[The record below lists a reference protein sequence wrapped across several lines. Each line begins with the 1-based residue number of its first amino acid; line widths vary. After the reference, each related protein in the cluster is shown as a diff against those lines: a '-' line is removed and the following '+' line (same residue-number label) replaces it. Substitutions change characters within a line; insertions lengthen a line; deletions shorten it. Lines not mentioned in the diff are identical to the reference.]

1 MNKMNG
7 IAPSD
12 WEEGRNSP
20 MFNDFGSTF
29 CTIETEPTESV
40 ISGLSTETEYMESFD
55 LSVSSLPPALS
66 RDTTAVAESL
76 SVMIQKEQTFYK
88 CRDYLGK
95 RSSSISSPVD
105 DTVIITQTD
114 RTKIVEWCYG
124 IVDKCQLNRETVA
137 CAINMVDRFFSSN
150 GTIGSARHYF
160 LQDREQYQLLAVTAL
175 YMSIKIHES
184 TVLSS
189 DFFAEISTGTYNKE
203 QIETTELMILRQL
216 EYRLSAPTSIQIS
229 NHILSLLLP
238 YVSLSPSTWD
248 FILEEVEYQNECTV
262 FDYYFSTQRPSTVA
276 MASIY
281 NTLEQGQVDEHDHQ
295 DLLRAL
301 MLVKTAHDFEH
312 PAQLL
317 DVKNELQSLTRM
329 NNI

>member
-1 MNKMNG
+1 MNG

-12 WEEGRNSP
+12 SEEGPNSP
-20 MFNDFGSTF
+20 MFNNFGSSF
-29 CTIETEPTESV
+29 CTITIETEPCDSV

-55 LSVSSLPPALS
+55 LSASSSLPSALS

-88 CRDYLGK
+88 CRDYLRK
-95 RSSSISSPVD
+95 SSSSMSSPDD
-105 DTVIITQTD
+105 DTFIITQTD

-124 IVDKCQLNRETVA
+124 IVDKCQLDRETVA

-150 GTIGSARHYF
+150 GTIGRSARDYF

-184 TVLSS
+184 TVLSSSS

-248 FILEEVEYQNECTV
+248 FILEEVEYQNE
-262 FDYYFSTQRPSTVA
+262 
-276 MASIY
+276 
-281 NTLEQGQVDEHDHQ
+281 
-295 DLLRAL
+295 
-301 MLVKTAHDFEH
+301 
-312 PAQLL
+312 
-317 DVKNELQSLTRM
+317 
-329 NNI
+329 

>member
-1 MNKMNG
+1 MMNNT
-7 IAPSD
+7 D
-12 WEEGRNSP
+12 
-20 MFNDFGSTF
+20 
-29 CTIETEPTESV
+29 
-40 ISGLSTETEYMESFD
+40 LSTEIEYMYMESFD
-55 LSVSSLPPALS
+55 LSASSSSLPSALS

-88 CRDYLGK
+88 CRDYLRK
-95 RSSSISSPVD
+95 RSSSMSSLDD
-105 DTVIITQTD
+105 DTIIITQTD

-124 IVDKCQLNRETVA
+124 IVDKCQLDRETVA
-137 CAINMVDRFFSSN
+137 CAINMVDRFFSN
-150 GTIGSARHYF
+150 GTIGSARDYF
-160 LQDREQYQLLAVTAL
+160 LKDREQYQLLAVTAL

-189 DFFAEISTGTYNKE
+189 DFFAEISSGTYNKE
-203 QIETTELMILRQL
+203 QIETTELMILKQL

-281 NTLEQGQVDEHDHQ
+281 NTLEQGQVDEHDRQ

-301 MLVKTAHDFEH
+301 MLVKTAHDFEQL
-312 PAQLL
+312 AQLL
-317 DVKNELQSLTRM
+317 DVKNELQNLTRM

>member
-1 MNKMNG
+1 MMNNT
-7 IAPSD
+7 D
-12 WEEGRNSP
+12 
-20 MFNDFGSTF
+20 
-29 CTIETEPTESV
+29 
-40 ISGLSTETEYMESFD
+40 LSTEIEYMYMESFD
-55 LSVSSLPPALS
+55 LSASSSSLPSALS
-66 RDTTAVAESL
+66 RDTTAVSESL

-88 CRDYLGK
+88 CRDYLRK
-95 RSSSISSPVD
+95 SSSSMSSPED
-105 DTVIITQTD
+105 DTIIITQTD

-124 IVDKCQLNRETVA
+124 IVDKCQLDRETVA
-137 CAINMVDRFFSSN
+137 CAINMVDRFFSN

-189 DFFAEISTGTYNKE
+189 DFFAEISTGTYSKE
-203 QIETTELMILRQL
+203 QIETTELMILKQL

-281 NTLEQGQVDEHDHQ
+281 NTLEQGQVDEHDRQ

-317 DVKNELQSLTRM
+317 DVKNELQNLTRM